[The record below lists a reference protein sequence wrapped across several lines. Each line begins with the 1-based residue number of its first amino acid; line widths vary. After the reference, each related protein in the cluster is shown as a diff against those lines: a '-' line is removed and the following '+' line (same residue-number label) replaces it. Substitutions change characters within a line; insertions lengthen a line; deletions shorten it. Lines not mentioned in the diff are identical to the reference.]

1 MGKPPSG
8 SHARGLDG
16 GTSLQFRDA
25 LILFRTGCVG
35 LDGESRM
42 FVAATALVV
51 FVLYRREFHSSA
63 LSTLMS
69 E

>member
-1 MGKPPSG
+1 
-8 SHARGLDG
+8 
-16 GTSLQFRDA
+16 
-25 LILFRTGCVG
+25 
-35 LDGESRM
+35 M

-69 E
+69 SSPAMRPRYREALN